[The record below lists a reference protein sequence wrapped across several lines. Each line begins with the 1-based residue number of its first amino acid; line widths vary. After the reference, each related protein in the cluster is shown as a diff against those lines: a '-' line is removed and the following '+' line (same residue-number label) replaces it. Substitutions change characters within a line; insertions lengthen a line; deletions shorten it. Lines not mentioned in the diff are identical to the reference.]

1 MIKKILVATDGS
13 EHAKKAIDY
22 ACDLALKYDAEI
34 YLLHVIHKSGVPK
47 SLLKVIESHRIKK
60 TPEHAILEEIGDRII
75 EMAQREF
82 KEKGVKNFQPSIIEG
97 DPAQAIIEFARDKGV
112 DMIVLGS
119 RGLGNLEEVF
129 LGSVSHKVCNLAHCT
144 CLTVK

>member
-13 EHAKKAIDY
+13 GHAKKAIDY

-47 SLLKVIESHRIKK
+47 SLLKVIEAHRIEK
-60 TPEHAILEEIGDRII
+60 TPEHAILEEIGDRVI
-75 EMAQREF
+75 EMAEREL
-82 KEKGVKNFQPSIIEG
+82 KEKAVKNFQSCIIEG
-97 DPAQAIIEFARDKGV
+97 DPAQAIIEFAREKGI
-112 DMIVLGS
+112 DMIVMGS
-119 RGLGNLEEVF
+119 RGLGDLEGVF